1 MTAPTTTDSDRATEL
16 IAEIFKGKPEDP
28 SALYEEAREIG
39 DGVHFFAPANAYLAF
54 RYDDVQ
60 TIAVDPNFSSDF
72 VDQWP
77 IARDP
82 GNTDDIRFVDFARR
96 FMAFNDPPRHT
107 ALRGI
112 VRKAFM
118 PNAVTRWRPTVERAV
133 DELLGQFTAG
143 DEVDFVSQLS
153 VDVPVEVI
161 CAVLG
166 IDDLDRPMIRA
177 GTAGLSSAFDPNI
190 LVDARSAAIRD
201 ALRMA
206 DEVDAVIAKR
216 RAKPAGDLIS
226 VVLESQ
232 ATEGAGLDAADLLT
246 QIVFLLAAGNH
257 TTINML
263 SNGVLHLLQHPDQRA
278 LLSGDPGLAN
288 DFINESLR
296 MEPPIHIPPPRLV
309 KETTVLGETEL
320 PAGSLVFQ
328 VLAAANRDP
337 RKFDNPGEF
346 RIARRP
352 NRHMTFNHGIHSCVG
367 APLAR
372 LEGEVFFTRF
382 LTGFPDFA
390 AGAEPVRRPS
400 GHVQVRGVET
410 LPIRL

>member
-1 MTAPTTTDSDRATEL
+1 
-16 IAEIFKGKPEDP
+16 
-28 SALYEEAREIG
+28 
-39 DGVHFFAPANAYLAF
+39 
-54 RYDDVQ
+54 
-60 TIAVDPNFSSDF
+60 
-72 VDQWP
+72 
-77 IARDP
+77 
-82 GNTDDIRFVDFARR
+82 
-96 FMAFNDPPRHT
+96 MAFNDPPRHT

-118 PNAVTRWRPTVERAV
+118 PNAVSYWRPTVERAV
-133 DELLGQFTAG
+133 DELLDQFTEG

-153 VDVPVEVI
+153 TDVPVEAI

-166 IDDLDRPMIRA
+166 IEHGDRPVIRA
-177 GTAGLSSAFDPNI
+177 GTAGLASAFDPNI
-190 LVDARSAAIRD
+190 LVDARNAAIRD

-206 DEVDAVIAKR
+206 DDVDAVIAKR

-226 VVLESQ
+226 LVLESQ
-232 ATEGAGLDAADLLT
+232 AQDGADLDAADLLT
-246 QIVFLLAAGNH
+246 QLVFLLAAGNH

-263 SNGVLHLLQHPDQRA
+263 SNGVLHVLRHPDQRA
-278 LLSGDPGLAN
+278 LLRGDLGLVN

-296 MEPPIHIPPPRLV
+296 MDAPIHIPPPRLV
-309 KETTVLGETEL
+309 KKTTVLGETDL

-337 RKFDNPGEF
+337 RRFDSPAEF
-346 RIARRP
+346 RIHRRP

-382 LTGFPDFA
+382 LTRFPDFA
-390 AGAEPVRRPS
+390 AGAEPARLRA
-400 GHVQVRGVET
+400 GHVQTRGVET
-410 LPIRL
+410 LPIQL

>member
-1 MTAPTTTDSDRATEL
+1 
-16 IAEIFKGKPEDP
+16 
-28 SALYEEAREIG
+28 
-39 DGVHFFAPANAYLAF
+39 
-54 RYDDVQ
+54 
-60 TIAVDPNFSSDF
+60 
-72 VDQWP
+72 
-77 IARDP
+77 
-82 GNTDDIRFVDFARR
+82 
-96 FMAFNDPPRHT
+96 
-107 ALRGI
+107 
-112 VRKAFM
+112 
-118 PNAVTRWRPTVERAV
+118 
-133 DELLGQFTAG
+133 
-143 DEVDFVSQLS
+143 
-153 VDVPVEVI
+153 
-161 CAVLG
+161 
-166 IDDLDRPMIRA
+166 
-177 GTAGLSSAFDPNI
+177 
-190 LVDARSAAIRD
+190 
-201 ALRMA
+201 MA

-226 VVLESQ
+226 LVLEAQ
-232 ATEGAGLDAADLLT
+232 AEGGADVDAADLLT
-246 QIVFLLAAGNH
+246 QVVFLLAAGNH

-296 MEPPIHIPPPRLV
+296 MEPPIHITPPRLV
-309 KETTVLGETEL
+309 REATVLGKTEL

-382 LTGFPDFA
+382 LTRFPDFA
-390 AGAEPVRRPS
+390 AGAEPVRLPS

>member
-1 MTAPTTTDSDRATEL
+1 
-16 IAEIFKGKPEDP
+16 
-28 SALYEEAREIG
+28 
-39 DGVHFFAPANAYLAF
+39 
-54 RYDDVQ
+54 
-60 TIAVDPNFSSDF
+60 
-72 VDQWP
+72 
-77 IARDP
+77 
-82 GNTDDIRFVDFARR
+82 
-96 FMAFNDPPRHT
+96 
-107 ALRGI
+107 
-112 VRKAFM
+112 M

-143 DEVDFVSQLS
+143 DEVDFVGQLS
-153 VDVPVEVI
+153 VDVPVEAI
-161 CAVLG
+161 CAVLS

-177 GTAGLSSAFDPNI
+177 GTAGLSSAFDPSI
-190 LVDARSAAIRD
+190 LVDARSAAIRE

-232 ATEGAGLDAADLLT
+232 ATESAGLDAAYLLT

-278 LLSGDPGLAN
+278 VLSGDPGLVN

-309 KETTVLGETEL
+309 KQTTVLGETEL

-328 VLAAANRDP
+328 VLSAANRDP

-346 RIARRP
+346 RIDRRRG
-352 NRHMTFNHGIHSCVG
+352 RHMTFNHGIHSCVG

-372 LEGEVFFTRF
+372 LEGEVFFSRF
-382 LTGFPDFA
+382 LTRFPDFA
-390 AGAEPVRRPS
+390 AGAEPAGLRA

-410 LPIRL
+410 LPIRLLLVLSTLN

>member
-1 MTAPTTTDSDRATEL
+1 MTTPTTTESGRASDL
-16 IAEIFKGKPEDP
+16 IAEIFAGKPEDP
-28 SALYEEAREIG
+28 SPLYDEAREIG
-39 DGVHFFAPANAYLAF
+39 DGVHFFAPANAFFAF

-82 GNTDDIRFVDFARR
+82 QNSDDIRFVEFARR

-112 VRKAFM
+112 FRKAFM
-118 PNAVTRWRPTVERAV
+118 PNAIARWRPTVERAV
-133 DELLGQFTAG
+133 DGLLDRFTSG
-143 DEVDFVSQLS
+143 DQVEFVSQLS
-153 VDVPVEVI
+153 ADVPVEVI

-166 IDDLDRPMIRA
+166 IDELDKEMIRA
-177 GTAGLSSAFDPNI
+177 GTHGLSEAFDPNI
-190 LVDARSAAIRD
+190 LVAARSSAIRES
-201 ALRMA
+201 LHMA
-206 DEVDAVIAKR
+206 DEVDAVIDRR

-226 VVLESQ
+226 LVLEAQ
-232 ATEGAGLDAADLLT
+232 AEGGADVDAADLLT
-246 QIVFLLAAGNH
+246 QVVFLLAAGNH

-263 SNGVLHLLQHPDQRA
+263 SNGVRHLLQHPDQRA
-278 LLSGDPGLAN
+278 LLQGDPGLVS

-296 MEPPIHIPPPRLV
+296 MEPPIHITPPRLL
-309 KETTVLGETEL
+309 KEAAVLGTTAL

-328 VLAAANRDP
+328 VLASANRDP

-346 RIARRP
+346 RIDRRRG
-352 NRHMTFNHGIHSCVG
+352 RHVTFNHGIHSCVG

-372 LEGEVFFTRF
+372 LEAEVFFTR
-382 LTGFPDFA
+382 LLAHFPDFA
-390 AGAEPVRRPS
+390 AGAAPVRLPS
-400 GHVQVRGVET
+400 GQVQVRGVET